1 MPEAG
6 PYRPAG
12 PPGPTDPAG
21 DPSPA
26 ALDQVTSLLESAVA
40 GGGIPGLVAMVGHG
54 PAILRQ
60 WVAGQ
65 ADTNPARPMLAG
77 TIFDLASLTKVVA
90 TTTVT
95 LALISRG
102 ELALDDPVV
111 AYLPR
116 FEACRGGPVTVRHL
130 LTHTSGLPKGRKF
143 HRWCRSRDELLRDLY
158 QTSLEAPPGSR
169 VVYSDL
175 GFMALGEMV
184 AAVTGGPLDSVTAGL
199 VTGPLAMTAT
209 GFNPP
214 GPAQRFAA
222 TEAISTEVAA
232 SGPAGDALAWSG
244 TVHDENARLMGGV
257 AGHAGLFAPAADLA
271 RFASWWVSDADT
283 VVPAALRR
291 AAATCQMGRRGF
303 GWACPG
309 DAFDILG
316 GHWPATAVSH
326 TGFTG
331 TSLTLDPASG
341 LWLVLLTNAVHA
353 GRDATAVQALRRA
366 VHAAVTP
373 TRP

>member
-1 MPEAG
+1 M
-6 PYRPAG
+6 
-12 PPGPTDPAG
+12 
-21 DPSPA
+21 
-26 ALDQVTSLLESAVA
+26 TSLLESAVV

-95 LALISRG
+95 LALVSRG

-184 AAVTGGPLDSVTAGL
+184 AAVTGSPLDSVTAGL

-222 TEAISTEVAA
+222 TEAILTEAILTEVAA

-244 TVHDENARLMGGV
+244 IVHDENARLMGGV

-271 RFASWWVSDADT
+271 RLASWWVSDADT

-291 AAATCQMGRRGF
+291 AAATCQTAQATQTTPLLVTGPTGLPTTGRRGF

-366 VHAAVTP
+366 VHAAVTA